1 LSSAAPPGA
10 DNNQYYHWVTGTVTG
25 LWQCLI
31 EALLIGYVLNLFISG
46 GMLTYLV
53 VREDDYW
60 DDENLEDLDKLAKE
74 LEEEAKRDQGAAQP
88 SAAPAKPAGDAPPA
102 APPAAGRTDDPSA
115 ADLDLTQA
123 TQDRA

>member
-1 LSSAAPPGA
+1 
-10 DNNQYYHWVTGTVTG
+10 VTG
-25 LWQCLI
+25 LWQSVI

-46 GMLTYLV
+46 GMLTYLI

-115 ADLDLTQA
+115 PTS
-123 TQDRA
+123 T